1 MNMLVYDVV
10 LRELKKF
17 IGRCRLFVG
26 NVILE
31 MLDEEFKNFFLKFG
45 EIGEMFLNGFKG
57 FGFIRLVRTL
67 E

>member
-1 MNMLVYDVV
+1 M
-10 LRELKKF
+10 
-17 IGRCRLFVG
+17 FVG

-57 FGFIRLVRTL
+57 FGFICLVRML